1 LAAFLSVTSLLR
13 QPAQIQVGTYRKCDF
28 SGIGRKHHGSQFDL
42 LIPSKYEMLFREPIV
57 FSPDRL
63 KTAWGISEDRDE

>member
-1 LAAFLSVTSLLR
+1 MRLFRHREEASWLTM
-13 QPAQIQVGTYRKCDF
+13 
-28 SGIGRKHHGSQFDL
+28 DL

-63 KTAWGISEDRDE
+63 KTAWDI